1 MWKIVLLLLLSLGL
15 AHAKLLAPSSE
26 AKKFLNINLQGQHV
40 GLRDYVGPDS
50 KKNLKGIVLSFWSTT
65 CVPCRKE
72 MPVLQKWAESQKGV
86 VEVLFINVDK
96 KDSLESIK
104 KYLQQISLQGNV
116 LLDFY
121 QTTAKSY
128 GVCEGNQCALPAL
141 YFIDSKGIILHSQT
155 GYDEAH
161 DLGALLDQALKGN
174 EPKSSSSAAIEVDPK
189 AQAKAKAL
197 HAVLTGA
204 NHAKIAESFGLTKAE
219 LVELLK
225 QVEALAQKQWG
236 W

>member
-1 MWKIVLLLLLSLGL
+1 MWKIVYLLLLMLGS
-15 AHAKLLAPSSE
+15 AHAKLLAPGAE

-40 GLRDYVGPDS
+40 GLRDYVGPDN
-50 KKNLKGIVLSFWSTT
+50 KKNKQGIVLSFWSTT
-65 CVPCRKE
+65 CIPCRKE
-72 MPVLQKWAESQKGV
+72 MPVLQKWAESRNGT

-96 KDSLESIK
+96 KDSLESVK
-104 KYLQQISLQGNV
+104 KYLQQISIQGNV

-121 QTTAKSY
+121 QTTAKYY

-141 YFIDSKGIILHSQT
+141 YLLNSQGIILHSQT
-155 GYDEAH
+155 GFDESH
-161 DLGALLDQALKGN
+161 DLGAILDQALMGKA
-174 EPKSSSSAAIEVDPK
+174 ESSSSATIEVDPK
-189 AQAKAKAL
+189 AQAKAL

-204 NHAKIAESFGLTKAE
+204 NFAKIAESHGLTKAE
-219 LVELLK
+219 LIELLK